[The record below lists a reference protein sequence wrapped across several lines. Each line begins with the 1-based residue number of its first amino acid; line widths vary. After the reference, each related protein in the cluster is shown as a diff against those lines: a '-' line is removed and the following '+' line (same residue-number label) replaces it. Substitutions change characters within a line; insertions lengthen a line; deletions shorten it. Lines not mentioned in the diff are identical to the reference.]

1 MRIGL
6 VGAGWWAREVHAPAF
21 HGAGA
26 RIQGV
31 YAQGSPRARALAEAY
46 GAKVYE
52 DYGELLK
59 NVDAVAIA
67 TPDTVHVPLA
77 LEAVRRGK
85 HVFLEKPVG
94 VSLEEARSLLQEAEA
109 RGVVAMTALTARADW
124 GAETAFQVRERLGE
138 VVAFRGAF
146 LADYLAD
153 PQAPVPWRAR
163 LSGGGRAGVVGDL
176 GAHLFDLAAWLLGR
190 PLEEVI
196 ARAAVLF
203 PGRENPDW
211 AGVIAQAGRARG
223 VLELSRVHPVRPQ
236 ALFLELEGEKG
247 ALKVVPALAG
257 RAEEAAVFWSERPG
271 AWEPLLLD
279 PGLLRGRDPREP
291 WGLFHFRELVRRF
304 LRAIELGEQPVPSLR
319 EGVVAQAVIE
329 AVVESSLEGKAKEVK
344 GV

>member
-52 DYGELLK
+52 DYGELLE

-279 PGLLRGRDPREP
+279 PGLLRGRDPSEP